1 MGSSSSDDDGRGR
14 SAAAGADGG
23 GAVVVVGGGGGGGGK
38 HGRLKSVCWSESRE
52 RGKRESAR
60 ERLQTEASLA
70 SRESEWCRYR
80 ANRRSESC
88 RTTAAVS
95 QSYRLL
101 QPQPVELGDDDD
113 RRWKKEKRLGWGSQC

>member
-70 SRESEWCRYR
+70 SRESEWCKHEIQG
-80 ANRRSESC
+80 ESAKRELPHNC
-88 RTTAAVS
+88 SSQPELQTAAATAS
-95 QSYRLL
+95 RA
-101 QPQPVELGDDDD
+101 
-113 RRWKKEKRLGWGSQC
+113 R

>member
-23 GAVVVVGGGGGGGGK
+23 GAVVVVGGGGGGGK

-52 RGKRESAR
+52 RGKRERESAR

-70 SRESEWCRYR
+70 SRESEWCRHEIHEIQG
-80 ANRRSESC
+80 ESAKRELPHNC
-88 RTTAAVS
+88 SSQPELLTAAATAS
-95 QSYRLL
+95 RA
-101 QPQPVELGDDDD
+101 
-113 RRWKKEKRLGWGSQC
+113 R